1 MRDILLFRLMLGIGG
16 LLSGLSLTYSI
27 IIIHDIALVFF
38 SGSLMGIMLIVFLF
52 GDRMECKD
60 EGILY
65 NNLQLA
71 QRDSLV
77 WYVSNAMHGFRPPSY
92 QLMLVESFY
101 DKGKT
106 IHTELAKLRD
116 TAEKDDNSDF
126 VKNIQSQL
134 DEWEIIL
141 SQLRNR
147 LDDLKIQSRP

>member
-1 MRDILLFRLMLGIGG
+1 
-16 LLSGLSLTYSI
+16 
-27 IIIHDIALVFF
+27 
-38 SGSLMGIMLIVFLF
+38 
-52 GDRMECKD
+52 MECKD